1 MRYSMEET
9 IREIE
14 KRGERVR
21 RKRVKRM
28 TQVSSGVALSSLCAL
43 ILSASRMICAHN
55 VETAGSA
62 YGSFL
67 LSGKAGGYVL
77 VGVICFFAAVLLTV
91 LAMRFADKRRN
102 GKG

>member
-1 MRYSMEET
+1 MRYSIEET
-9 IREIE
+9 IREVE
-14 KRGERVR
+14 KRGERIR

-28 TQVSSGVALSSLCAL
+28 TQVSSGVALASLCAL
-43 ILSASRMICAHN
+43 ILSASRMICAHS
-55 VETAGSA
+55 VQMAGSA

-77 VGVICFFAAVLLTV
+77 VGVISFFAAVLLTV
-91 LAMRFADKRRN
+91 LAMRFAEKKRN